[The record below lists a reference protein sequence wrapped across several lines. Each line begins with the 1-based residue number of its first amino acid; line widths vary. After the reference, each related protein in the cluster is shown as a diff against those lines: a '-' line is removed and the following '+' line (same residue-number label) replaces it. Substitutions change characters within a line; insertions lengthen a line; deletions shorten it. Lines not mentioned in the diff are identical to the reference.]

1 MHIPSNSDRNT
12 AHKKMKSCNT
22 SVDGIVPMNSSSFAV
37 KNSVLYGLR
46 DGLQKNAVYNDKW
59 DKPCCFQSRNLPQG
73 LPKQR
78 ERPAHHRHKNEI
90 NRRRKKCSALL
101 TPQKQIACALDI
113 EANGP
118 PQINR
123 FQSRNLPGLP
133 KQRERP
139 EYNRH
144 KNRINSR
151 SKKRSLAIALH
162 TPQKQ
167 ITSALE
173 IEANGPPQI
182 KRTRFENTK
191 LNRQKRRRPFRRLI
205 YASHTHVAPVASFVD
220 GGNNCDAG

>member
-1 MHIPSNSDRNT
+1 
-12 AHKKMKSCNT
+12 
-22 SVDGIVPMNSSSFAV
+22 MNSSSFAV
-37 KNSVLYGLR
+37 KNGVLY
-46 DGLQKNAVYNDKW
+46 GLQKNAVYNDKW
-59 DKPCCFQSRNLPQG
+59 DKPCGFQSRNLPQG

-78 ERPAHHRHKNEI
+78 ERPEHHHRHKNKI
-90 NRRRKKCSALL
+90 NSRRKKRPALL

-113 EANGP
+113 EANAP

-123 FQSRNLPGLP
+123 FQSRNLPQGLP
-133 KQRERP
+133 KRRERP

-167 ITSALE
+167 ITCALE

-205 YASHTHVAPVASFVD
+205 YASHTYVAPVTSFVD
-220 GGNNCDAG
+220 GGNNCDDG